1 MDFRIHPVRMQAEV
15 HIKINDTLRCVK
27 HIGNESPR
35 VTKKADTGIR
45 KGGTK
50 AFPWGKVARR
60 KP

>member
-1 MDFRIHPVRMQAEV
+1 MEFRIHPVRMQAEV

-27 HIGNESPR
+27 HIGNESPAGHQ
-35 VTKKADTGIR
+35 KADTGTR